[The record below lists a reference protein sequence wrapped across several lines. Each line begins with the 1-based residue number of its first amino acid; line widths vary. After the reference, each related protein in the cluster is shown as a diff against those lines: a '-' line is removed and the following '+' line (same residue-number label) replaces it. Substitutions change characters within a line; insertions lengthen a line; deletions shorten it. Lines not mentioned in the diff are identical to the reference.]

1 MKEREADRKIGVL
14 KAVIQMALPQ
24 LYWDDEKDPHAF
36 FRETGKR
43 RGSARDHDS
52 ERADRGGDRSRI
64 QMGREPHAHRGQR
77 ARNTPVARFL
87 DPEQRERVR
96 FGLVAMDAADTA
108 FRWAMEAPAPKG
120 NKRRIANRRIG
131 LAEEVFV
138 TEILN
143 GLCEQEVDI
152 DPNKPPREW
161 LEQLPENWRAGA
173 TRELDRVLE
182 RVAEAVGKKRQ

>member
-36 FRETGKR
+36 FRETANEGDPLAITIANELTEEEIEAGFR
-43 RGSARDHDS
+43 WGESHTPTVDS
-52 ERADRGGDRSRI
+52 ELEAL
-64 QMGREPHAHRGQR
+64 
-77 ARNTPVARFL
+77 PVARFL

-108 FRWAMEAPAPKG
+108 FRWAMEAPTPKG

-161 LEQLPENWRAGA
+161 LEQLPENWREGA
-173 TRELDRVLE
+173 ARELDRVLE
-182 RVAEAVGKKRQ
+182 RVAEAAGKKRQ